1 MKKILVALTLFS
13 GSMFAQ
19 VGISTTSPQA
29 ALDVVSSTNGI
40 LIPRVSL
47 TALNVASPVVNPSG
61 VSLVNGTLVY
71 NTATSGVSPN
81 QVVPGFYY
89 WDNTKWVRLNAEL
102 SWLTKGNEGTNA
114 AVNFIGTLDDNDLV
128 FKRNNIVSGKVT
140 TSNTSFGTNA
150 LSNTSSSGTKIVAI
164 GVNALK
170 SLTTGSDNIALGYGA
185 LEANTVG
192 YQNVAIGSSTL
203 SQNTNGNYNT
213 GVGYNSLVRNT
224 GGILNT
230 AIGNNSMYNNLSG
243 NSNVGIGSST
253 LQRNISGSKNVAV
266 GVNAVYNNQTGSNNI
281 GIGDAAMERNTSGEY
296 NIALGNSS
304 LYNNQNTSYNIA
316 IGHEAQT
323 NNQTNNNTSVGHQT
337 LYTNTSGS
345 GNTAI
350 GYKAYFSGSY
360 NNGTAIGNNTA
371 VTADNQIRFG
381 NSAVTSIGGFA
392 NWTNVSD
399 KRFKKS
405 IRYNTVP
412 GLNFVMKLKPT
423 TYYLDGDYISKA
435 IYQGNKDIKTS
446 EILQTGFIAQE
457 VETAAKEVGYDF
469 SGVDKPKNENDFYG
483 LKYAEFVVPLTK
495 AIQEQQQI
503 IESLKNEIEVLKSKI
518 NEIKK

>member
-1 MKKILVALTLFS
+1 MKKILAVLTLLS

-29 ALDVVSSTNGI
+29 ALDVVSNTNGI

-47 TALNVASPVVNPSG
+47 TSLNVATPIVNPTG
-61 VSLVNGTLVY
+61 ASLVTGTLVY
-71 NTATSGVSPN
+71 NTATSGVTPN
-81 QVVPGFYY
+81 QVFPGFYY
-89 WDNTKWVRLNAEL
+89 WDVTKWVRLNTE

-114 AVNFIGTLDDNDLV
+114 SVNFIGTIDDNDLV
-128 FKRNNIVSGKVT
+128 FKRNNIVSGRIN
-140 TSNTSFGTNA
+140 TSNTSFGSNA
-150 LSNTSSSGTKIVAI
+150 LSGTSISATKTVAV

-170 SLTTGSDNIALGYGA
+170 SLTTGSDNIALGYGT

-192 YQNVAIGSSTL
+192 YQNVAIGTSTL

-213 GVGYNSLVRNT
+213 GVGYSALVRNT

-243 NSNVGIGSST
+243 NSNVGIGNSS
-253 LQRNISGSKNVAV
+253 LQRNISGGKNVAV
-266 GVNAVYNNQTGSNNI
+266 GSNAIYNNQTGSNNI
-281 GIGDAAMERNTSGEY
+281 GVGDSAMERNTSGEF
-296 NIALGNSS
+296 NIALGSSS
-304 LYNNQNTSYNIA
+304 LFNNQNTSYNTS
-316 IGHEAQT
+316 IGHESQI
-323 NNQTNNNTSVGHQT
+323 NNMANNNTSVGFQT
-337 LYTNTSGS
+337 LYTNASGS
-345 GNTAI
+345 GNTAL
-350 GYKAYFSGSY
+350 GYKAFYSGSY
-360 NNGTAIGNNTA
+360 SNSTAIGNNAA

-399 KRFKKS
+399 KRFKKAIS
-405 IRYNTVP
+405 YTSVP

-423 TYYLDGDYISKA
+423 TYYLDGDYISKN

-446 EILQTGFIAQE
+446 EVLQTGFIAQE
-457 VETAAKEVGYDF
+457 VETAAKEIGYDF
-469 SGVDKPKNENDFYG
+469 SGIDKPKNENDYYG
-483 LKYAEFVVPLTK
+483 LRYAEFVVPLTK